1 MAEASF
7 SKMPD
12 TELDYTQEIRQ
23 MMHGFGDSNE
33 PLLESAKVIEDVVL
47 QQMKTIV
54 RRACEIADRR
64 ASSKKNSVISGEDI
78 LFLLRKNKMK
88 LRRLMKYLEL
98 KELGCSVQKMMTT
111 DVPQNMIVE
120 SDEIDG
126 TKKKMPFQSFLE
138 QIDNTGELFE
148 STFAVD
154 EVKQRRCIRADIA
167 ARSMDEVRYM
177 KFSKARRVSFANK
190 NQHKFND
197 WICVGGDVTLSKQAY
212 TILSYLAYETVA
224 EIVDLTFLVR
234 QDQSK
239 LHGGDAIDRQRLSYV
254 NPITY
259 KPYYHKNVYVA
270 KPLTPSEITEALRR
284 YWSPQLD
291 IAGPFNRWSMRRPHL
306 KLLSC

>member
-7 SKMPD
+7 SNISNP
-12 TELDYTQEIRQ
+12 ELDYVQEIRQ
-23 MMHGFGDSNE
+23 MMHGFGDSSE
-33 PLLESAKVIEDVVL
+33 PLLESAKIIQDIVL
-47 QQMKTIV
+47 QQMRAIV

-64 ASSKKNSVISGEDI
+64 ANSKKNNIINGEDI

-88 LRRLMKYLEL
+88 LRRLIKYLEL
-98 KELGCSVQKMMTT
+98 KEVGCSVQKIMAT

-120 SDEIDG
+120 SDEING
-126 TKKKMPFQSFLE
+126 TKKKVPFQNFLE
-138 QIDNTGELFE
+138 LIDNTGELLE
-148 STFAVD
+148 TPIID
-154 EVKQRRCIRADIA
+154 EVKQQRCIRADIT
-167 ARSMDEVRYM
+167 ARSMDEIRYI
-177 KFSKARRVSFANK
+177 KFSKARRISFANK

-197 WICVGGDVTLSKQAY
+197 WICAGGDVTFSKQAY

-239 LHGGDAIDRQRLSYV
+239 LRGGDTIDRQRLHYI

-259 KPYYHKNVYVA
+259 KPYYHKNVCA
-270 KPLTPSEITEALRR
+270 TRPLTPSEISEALRR
-284 YWSPQLD
+284 YWSPQLN
-291 IAGPFNRWSMRRPHL
+291 IAGPFNRWSMKRPHL